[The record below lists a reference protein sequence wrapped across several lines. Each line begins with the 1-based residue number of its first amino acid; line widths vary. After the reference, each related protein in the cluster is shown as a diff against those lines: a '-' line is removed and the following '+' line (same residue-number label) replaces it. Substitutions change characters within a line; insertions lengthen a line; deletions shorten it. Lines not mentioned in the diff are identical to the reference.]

1 MGSVPQNRSA
11 TNGFH
16 RKSAHQ
22 SGGGERGS
30 SRKRSPPE
38 TRAPSQPE
46 STPRQRFAGNPHAK
60 AAAEGVLLRRIAGE
74 RPSEQRIQRFEAGQ
88 ARLVQRNGSAG
99 KERRASRSSS
109 RGSVSPG
116 KHASGAG
123 KFRAAGVD
131 NSTLRRIVG
140 GTSERRIQRFEAGQ
154 AWLVQRNGSAGKER
168 RASRS
173 SSRGSVSP
181 GKHASGAGKFRAA
194 GVDNSTLRR
203 IVGGT
208 SEQRIQRFE
217 VGQARFVQRKSFAGE
232 ERAEPAGACPAVA
245 FRREA
250 ARWADDSAFRR
261 IVGGAFEQ
269 RIQRFEAGQARFV
282 QRKKFAGKPR
292 AGAAA
297 EGVLLCRIAGER
309 PSEQRVQRF
318 EAGQARFAQRKKLAG
333 KPCADLAGVRPAE
346 WFCRG
351 KERAEPA
358 GACPA
363 AAFRRG
369 NTRRVRESFALRGW
383 TILRSVESSGVRP
396 SGGFSASKSVRRGSS
411 SGRASPGK
419 NVPSQ
424 PELIPR

>member
-116 KHASGAG
+116 SHALGAWETH
-123 KFRAAGVD
+123 AAGVD

-232 ERAEPAGACPAVA
+232 ERAEPAGACPAAA

-250 ARWADDSAFRR
+250 TRWAL
-261 IVGGAFEQ
+261 G
-269 RIQRFEAGQARFV
+269 
-282 QRKKFAGKPR
+282 
-292 AGAAA
+292 
-297 EGVLLCRIAGER
+297 
-309 PSEQRVQRF
+309 
-318 EAGQARFAQRKKLAG
+318 
-333 KPCADLAGVRPAE
+333 RPAL
-346 WFCRG
+346 
-351 KERAEPA
+351 
-358 GACPA
+358 
-363 AAFRRG
+363 RRP
-369 NTRRVRESFALRGW
+369 ALR
-383 TILRSVESSGVRP
+383 E
-396 SGGFSASKSVRRGSS
+396 RRFY
-411 SGRASPGK
+411 AP
-419 NVPSQ
+419 
-424 PELIPR
+424 

>member
-116 KHASGAG
+116 SHALGAWETH
-123 KFRAAGVD
+123 AAGVD

-232 ERAEPAGACPAVA
+232 ERAEPAGACPAAA
-245 FRREA
+245 FSSGSHALGAGETRA
-250 ARWADDSAFRR
+250 AGVDNSTLRR
-261 IVGGAFEQ
+261 IGG
-269 RIQRFEAGQARFV
+269 GQ
-282 QRKKFAGKPR
+282 
-292 AGAAA
+292 
-297 EGVLLCRIAGER
+297 
-309 PSEQRVQRF
+309 
-318 EAGQARFAQRKKLAG
+318 
-333 KPCADLAGVRPAE
+333 
-346 WFCRG
+346 
-351 KERAEPA
+351 
-358 GACPA
+358 
-363 AAFRRG
+363 
-369 NTRRVRESFALRGW
+369 
-383 TILRSVESSGVRP
+383 RP

-411 SGRASPGK
+411 RGRVSPGK

-424 PELIPR
+424 SELVLRQRFVGKPRGRWRDPRCGGGQFYAP

>member
-116 KHASGAG
+116 SHALGAWETH
-123 KFRAAGVD
+123 AAGVD

-140 GTSERRIQRFEAGQ
+140 GTSEQRIQRFEAGQ
-154 AWLVQRNGSAGKER
+154 ARFVQRKSLAGEERAEPAGACPAAAFRREAARWADDSTFRRIVGGAFEQRVQRFEAGQAQLVQRNGSAGKER

-181 GKHASGAGKFRAA
+181 GKRASGVGKFRAA

-217 VGQARFVQRKSFAGE
+217 AGQARLVQRKS
-232 ERAEPAGACPAVA
+232 
-245 FRREA
+245 
-250 ARWADDSAFRR
+250 
-261 IVGGAFEQ
+261 
-269 RIQRFEAGQARFV
+269 
-282 QRKKFAGKPR
+282 FAGKPR

-297 EGVLLCRIAGER
+297 EGVLLRRIAGER

-318 EAGQARFAQRKKLAG
+318 EVGQARFAQRKKLAG

-419 NVPSQ
+419 NEPSQ

>member
-38 TRAPSQPE
+38 IRAPSQPE
-46 STPRQRFAGNPHAK
+46 SAPRQRFAGNPHAK
-60 AAAEGVLLRRIAGE
+60 AAAEGVPLRRIAGE

-116 KHASGAG
+116 SHALGAWETH
-123 KFRAAGVD
+123 AAGVD

-232 ERAEPAGACPAVA
+232 ERAEPAGACPAAA
-245 FRREA
+245 FSSGSHA
-250 ARWADDSAFRR
+250 L
-261 IVGGAFEQ
+261 GAGET
-269 RIQRFEAGQARFV
+269 RA
-282 QRKKFAGKPR
+282 AGK
-292 AGAAA
+292 
-297 EGVLLCRIAGER
+297 
-309 PSEQRVQRF
+309 
-318 EAGQARFAQRKKLAG
+318 
-333 KPCADLAGVRPAE
+333 
-346 WFCRG
+346 
-351 KERAEPA
+351 
-358 GACPA
+358 
-363 AAFRRG
+363 
-369 NTRRVRESFALRGW
+369 
-383 TILRSVESSGVRP
+383 TILRSVESAGGGSVRAADSALRSRSGAARPAEGFCRGGVR
-396 SGGFSASKSVRRGSS
+396 
-411 SGRASPGK
+411 RASRSLSCGSVSPGSRALGRRFY
-419 NVPSQ
+419 VP
-424 PELIPR
+424 

>member
-131 NSTLRRIVG
+131 NSTFRRIVG
-140 GTSERRIQRFEAGQ
+140 GTSER
-154 AWLVQRNGSAGKER
+154 
-168 RASRS
+168 
-173 SSRGSVSP
+173 
-181 GKHASGAGKFRAA
+181 
-194 GVDNSTLRR
+194 
-203 IVGGT
+203 
-208 SEQRIQRFE
+208 RIQRFE

-232 ERAEPAGACPAVA
+232 ERAEPAGAHPAVA

-250 ARWADDSAFRR
+250 ARWAL
-261 IVGGAFEQ
+261 G
-269 RIQRFEAGQARFV
+269 
-282 QRKKFAGKPR
+282 
-292 AGAAA
+292 
-297 EGVLLCRIAGER
+297 R
-309 PSEQRVQRF
+309 P
-318 EAGQARFAQRKKLAG
+318 
-333 KPCADLAGVRPAE
+333 
-346 WFCRG
+346 
-351 KERAEPA
+351 
-358 GACPA
+358 
-363 AAFRRG
+363 
-369 NTRRVRESFALRGW
+369 ALRGW

-396 SGGFSASKSVRRGSS
+396 SSGFSASKPGRRGSS
-411 SGRASPGK
+411 SGRVLPGRSA
-419 NVPSQ
+419 PSQ
-424 PELIPR
+424 PELVLRQRFAGKPRAGRWGDPRRGGGQFYAP

>member
-116 KHASGAG
+116 SHALGAWETH
-123 KFRAAGVD
+123 AAGVD

-217 VGQARFVQRKSFAGE
+217 VGQTRFVQRKSFAGE

-282 QRKKFAGKPR
+282 QRKGFAG
-292 AGAAA
+292 
-297 EGVLLCRIAGER
+297 EEC
-309 PSEQRVQRF
+309 
-318 EAGQARFAQRKKLAG
+318 
-333 KPCADLAGVRPAE
+333 
-346 WFCRG
+346 
-351 KERAEPA
+351 AEPV

-363 AAFRRG
+363 AAF
-369 NTRRVRESFALRGW
+369 
-383 TILRSVESSGVRP
+383 SSG
-396 SGGFSASKSVRRGSS
+396 SHTLGRRFY
-411 SGRASPGK
+411 
-419 NVPSQ
+419 VP
-424 PELIPR
+424 

>member
-116 KHASGAG
+116 SHALGAWETH
-123 KFRAAGVD
+123 AAGVD

-208 SEQRIQRFE
+208 SEQRIQ
-217 VGQARFVQRKSFAGE
+217 
-232 ERAEPAGACPAVA
+232 C
-245 FRREA
+245 
-250 ARWADDSAFRR
+250 
-261 IVGGAFEQ
+261 
-269 RIQRFEAGQARFV
+269 FEAGQARFV
-282 QRKKFAGKPR
+282 QRKGFAG
-292 AGAAA
+292 
-297 EGVLLCRIAGER
+297 EEC
-309 PSEQRVQRF
+309 
-318 EAGQARFAQRKKLAG
+318 
-333 KPCADLAGVRPAE
+333 
-346 WFCRG
+346 
-351 KERAEPA
+351 AEPA
-358 GACPA
+358 GTCPA
-363 AAFRRG
+363 AAFRREAA
-369 NTRRVRESFALRGW
+369 RR
-383 TILRSVESSGVRP
+383 
-396 SGGFSASKSVRRGSS
+396 SGGRRRSAS
-411 SGRASPGK
+411 
-419 NVPSQ
+419 
-424 PELIPR
+424 

>member
-116 KHASGAG
+116 SHALGAWETH
-123 KFRAAGVD
+123 AAGVD

-140 GTSERRIQRFEAGQ
+140 GTSER
-154 AWLVQRNGSAGKER
+154 
-168 RASRS
+168 
-173 SSRGSVSP
+173 
-181 GKHASGAGKFRAA
+181 
-194 GVDNSTLRR
+194 
-203 IVGGT
+203 
-208 SEQRIQRFE
+208 RIQRFE

-232 ERAEPAGACPAVA
+232 ERAEPAGAHPAVA
-245 FRREA
+245 FRRGNTRRVRESFA
-250 ARWADDSAFRR
+250 PRGVDNSTLRR
-261 IVGGAFEQ
+261 IVGGTSEQ

-282 QRKKFAGKPR
+282 QREGFAG
-292 AGAAA
+292 
-297 EGVLLCRIAGER
+297 E
-309 PSEQRVQRF
+309 
-318 EAGQARFAQRKKLAG
+318 
-333 KPCADLAGVRPAE
+333 
-346 WFCRG
+346 
-351 KERAEPA
+351 ERAEPV

-363 AAFRRG
+363 AAFRREA
-369 NTRRVRESFALRGW
+369 TRALEKPALRG
-383 TILRSVESSGVRP
+383 
-396 SGGFSASKSVRRGSS
+396 RRFC
-411 SGRASPGK
+411 AP
-419 NVPSQ
+419 
-424 PELIPR
+424 